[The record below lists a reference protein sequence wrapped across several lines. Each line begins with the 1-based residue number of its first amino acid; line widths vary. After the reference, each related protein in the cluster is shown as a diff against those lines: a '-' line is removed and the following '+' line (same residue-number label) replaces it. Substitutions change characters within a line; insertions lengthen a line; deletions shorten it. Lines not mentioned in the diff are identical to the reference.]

1 MILILSSVSL
11 ISPSLKEHNKKL
23 PTPIPRFPRNF
34 IQCNNLLNSR
44 KPQEFSF
51 QPDTLD
57 VISLSSNIFKFILSL
72 RIPSI
77 PIEMM
82 KQRNKNKS
90 DEVEGERKE
99 RLWSS
104 SGLIIPNGGG
114 KRASLKARHL
124 IYPATPARRN
134 RNGQLRFLI
143 SVLSADR
150 PLAMDRIDPTG
161 DTSRVVDTF
170 RQRGRGEADNT
181 R

>member
-1 MILILSSVSL
+1 MR
-11 ISPSLKEHNKKL
+11 LKEHNKKL
-23 PTPIPRFPRNF
+23 PIPGFPRNF

-77 PIEMM
+77 PIEMI

-124 IYPATPARRN
+124 IYPATCSPQPKRPIKIPNFGVIGPVVRWIGSIQQATPRESWIRFDNEGEERPIILGDRN
-134 RNGQLRFLI
+134 EI
-143 SVLSADR
+143 PR
-150 PLAMDRIDPTG
+150 PT
-161 DTSRVVDTF
+161 
-170 RQRGRGEADNT
+170 NC
-181 R
+181 

>member
-1 MILILSSVSL
+1 
-11 ISPSLKEHNKKL
+11 
-23 PTPIPRFPRNF
+23 
-34 IQCNNLLNSR
+34 
-44 KPQEFSF
+44 
-51 QPDTLD
+51 
-57 VISLSSNIFKFILSL
+57 
-72 RIPSI
+72 
-77 PIEMM
+77 MM

-143 SVLSADR
+143 SVLSAGR

>member
-11 ISPSLKEHNKKL
+11 ISPLRLKEHNKKL
-23 PTPIPRFPRNF
+23 PIPGFPRNF

-77 PIEMM
+77 PIEMI
-82 KQRNKNKS
+82 KQRNKN

>member
-23 PTPIPRFPRNF
+23 PTPIPGFPRNF
-34 IQCNNLLNSR
+34 IQCDNLLNSR

-72 RIPSI
+72 RILSI

-143 SVLSADR
+143 SVLS
-150 PLAMDRIDPTG
+150 
-161 DTSRVVDTF
+161 
-170 RQRGRGEADNT
+170 GRSFVG
-181 R
+181 